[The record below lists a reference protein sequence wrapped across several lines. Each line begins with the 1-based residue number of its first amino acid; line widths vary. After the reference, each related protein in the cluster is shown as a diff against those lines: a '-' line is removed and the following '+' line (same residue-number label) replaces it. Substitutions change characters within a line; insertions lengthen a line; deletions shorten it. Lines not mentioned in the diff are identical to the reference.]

1 MSRRVVE
8 SVWNWRAAEDPLL
21 HRVAERAEL
30 RRRALLQ
37 GSVMVAVGAL
47 VFFLLGHRI
56 VGLAVWGLAVLILGL
71 GLAAPAAYRPLNRFG
86 EWLGRTVGALLTYL
100 MLVPLFYLVFLPVS
114 AFLRMKGHD
123 PLSRSRR
130 DPNQTCWIPRRRP
143 VSADAYVRQFLL
155 EDSEARALVRP
166 VGAGPELQSEGES

>member
-1 MSRRVVE
+1 VSHTVVE
-8 SVWNWRAAEDPLL
+8 IVWNWRAAEDPLL
-21 HRVAERAEL
+21 HRNAERAEL

-47 VFFLLGHRI
+47 VFFLLGHRT
-56 VGLAVWGLAVLILGL
+56 VGLVVWGLAVLVLGL
-71 GLAAPAAYRPLNRFG
+71 GLAVPAAYRPLNRFG
-86 EWLGRTVGALLTYL
+86 EWLGRIVGALLTFL

-123 PLSRSRR
+123 PMSRGRR
-130 DPNQTCWIPRRRP
+130 EMNQTCWIPRRRP
-143 VSADAYVRQFLL
+143 VATDAYARQFLL